1 MNTQRKPELD
11 ISARKKEDFF
21 KRGRAIA
28 KKLDKNEPLEGPS
41 KNIWFE
47 DPDDLMQFLSKN
59 KFDLID
65 VLRRSPHT
73 MAELV
78 HILKRNRSAIEKDL
92 KVLSMF
98 GLVECEL
105 KANPG
110 HGRVKV
116 ARATNNEPVTLQIRF

>member
-28 KKLDKNEPLEGPS
+28 KRLDKNESLGEPS

-47 DPDDLMQFLSKN
+47 DPDDLIQFLSKN
-59 KFDLID
+59 KFDLIN

-78 HILKRNRSAIEKDL
+78 HILKSSFN
-92 KVLSMF
+92 VWVGGM
-98 GLVECEL
+98 
-105 KANPG
+105 
-110 HGRVKV
+110 
-116 ARATNNEPVTLQIRF
+116 